1 MKGGVKVKVYS
12 KKFFSVIITF
22 FLLCSCCFVAK
33 AEVLN
38 ADDAQYS
45 TQRYS
50 TVESSRCGIK
60 NSGAN
65 ASMYAILQTREN
77 TSLSITMELQKS
89 KSGIFKTIETYETTT
104 VGRFLDIN
112 ETRLINVFATYRL
125 KVTFTAGSETVVC
138 YAYP

>member
-1 MKGGVKVKVYS
+1 MKVYC
-12 KKFFSVIITF
+12 KKFFSVVIATL
-22 FLLCSCCFVAK
+22 LLCSCCFFAK

-38 ADDAQYS
+38 VNDPQYN

-50 TVESSRCGIK
+50 TVDSSKCGIK
-60 NSGAN
+60 ISGAN
-65 ASMYAILQTREN
+65 ASMNAILRTQKDTQ
-77 TSLSITMELQKS
+77 LSITMELQKS
-89 KSGIFKTIETYETTT
+89 KNGIFKTIETYEATKF
-104 VGRFLDIN
+104 GHLLDIS

>member
-50 TVESSRCGIK
+50 TVESNRCGIK

-65 ASMYAILQTREN
+65 ALMYPSSYNWSFGT
-77 TSLSITMELQKS
+77 TSDSYYYAYFYDSTPI
-89 KSGIFKTIETYETTT
+89 Y
-104 VGRFLDIN
+104 
-112 ETRLINVFATYRL
+112 FATN
-125 KVTFTAGSETVVC
+125 GI
-138 YAYP
+138 